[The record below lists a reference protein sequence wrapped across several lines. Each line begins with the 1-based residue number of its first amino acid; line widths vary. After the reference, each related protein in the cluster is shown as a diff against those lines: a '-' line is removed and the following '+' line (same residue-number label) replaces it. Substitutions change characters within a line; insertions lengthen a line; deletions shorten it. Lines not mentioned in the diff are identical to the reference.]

1 MKNHDQIIN
10 ENPLLEY
17 CEARGW
23 DIKRDGAANRYKCL
37 CPFHAEKTASFTIY
51 AEENRFHCFGCGAD
65 GTVIDLYAH
74 RRGISIAEAMRELSR
89 RRDNGTVGKSE
100 HKPNGAQH
108 EETSRRREVA
118 AYDYHNAT
126 GELVYQVV
134 RFEPKDFRQCRIVDG
149 RRVWNMEGVER
160 LPYRLPELLS
170 SSPLSVWICEGE
182 KDVETLR
189 AINQTATTNPGGAG
203 KWLPAFSQYLR
214 GQCVYIVPD
223 NDEAGQKHA
232 QAVLKSLEGIVE
244 WAKWL
249 ELPRPWEGKPVKDI
263 TDLRQACESNEAFSD
278 ILEVLQRGARLIER
292 GVESEFR
299 TVAELEELYAAEA
312 INFCENSLD
321 LTKWLPSINVRPLGP
336 GALLGVVAGTGS
348 LKTASIF
355 NILRCN
361 PNLRAAMFQLE
372 LTGPDTFERVA
383 AMDTGYTIAQ
393 IQDIYRAGE
402 RIDWRPGKRGFKNL
416 IVCNRSITIG
426 ELDEKIARAS
436 AKLGCTP
443 QLVIVDYLQLI
454 RGPARTRYERLSDA
468 CEMCRQLANKH
479 HAVVVIVS
487 QTSRPTEEGQEV
499 ELFDAKET
507 GSFENSCSVVL
518 ALWKT
523 RMFTMRCAVRKNS
536 KGYSGEP
543 LDLKITDGTY
553 VIEEA

>member
-1 MKNHDQIIN
+1 MNRDEIISDH
-10 ENPLLEY
+10 PLLAY
-17 CEARGW
+17 CEALGW
-23 DIKRDGAANRYKCL
+23 EIQRDGAAGRFKCL
-37 CPFHAEKTASFTIY
+37 CPFHAERTPSCTVY
-51 AEENRFHCFGCGAD
+51 ADEDRFHCFGCGAD
-65 GTVIDLYAH
+65 GTVIDLHAH
-74 RRGISIAEAMRELSR
+74 RRGIPVAEAMRELSR
-89 RRDNGTVGKSE
+89 DNADTGRSE
-100 HKPNGAQH
+100 HKPNGAQPH
-108 EETSRRREVA
+108 GKAARPQKEVA

-149 RRVWNMEGVER
+149 RRIWNMDGIER

-170 SSPLSVWICEGE
+170 GPLSVWICEGE

-203 KWLPAFSQYLR
+203 KWLPAFSQYLG
-214 GQCVYIVPD
+214 GQHVYIVPD
-223 NDEAGQKHA
+223 NDETGQKHA

-249 ELPRPWEGKPVKDI
+249 ELPRQWEGKPVKDI
-263 TDLRQACESNEAFSD
+263 SDLREACETNEAFFAV
-278 ILEVLQRGARLIER
+278 LEMLQRGARLIER

-312 INFCENSLD
+312 INFRENSLD

-361 PNLRAAMFQLE
+361 PDLRAAMFQLE

-383 AMDTGYTIAQ
+383 AMDTGYTVTQ

-402 RIDWRPGKRGFKNL
+402 RIDWRGGKRGFRNL

-454 RGPARTRYERLSDA
+454 RGPARTRYERLSEA
-468 CEMCRQLANKH
+468 CEVCRQLANKH
-479 HAVVVIVS
+479 HTIGVIVS

-499 ELFDAKET
+499 QLFDAKET

-523 RMFTMRCAVRKNS
+523 GTFTMRCAVRKNS
-536 KGYSGEP
+536 KGYSGKP

-553 VIEEA
+553 AIEEA